1 MNATPKTLKTAIPG
15 FSIPAGA
22 RAVMV
27 TDEFDGTFSVK
38 PVEHGKSVLNVQTE
52 LFDHLNAFPVSDEF
66 LLELMNYCA
75 SRLEARTEATRTGG
89 TAIARKQGLWE
100 IAHVQ
105 MFQPVK
111 S

>member
-27 TDEFDGTFSVK
+27 TDDLDGTFSVK

-52 LFDHLNAFPVSDEF
+52 LFDHLSAFPVSDEF
-66 LLELMNYCA
+66 LHELMDYCS
-75 SRLEARTEATRTGG
+75 SRLAARSEAKLTGG
-89 TAIARKQGLWE
+89 TAIARKHGLWE
-100 IAHVQ
+100 VAHVQ